1 MPQNRT
7 CDYCGD
13 DVEPGTGTMF
23 VHTNGS
29 VVHYCSAKCEKNA
42 DLGREPRDLEWTE
55 EGGDHGT
62 EETVEETE
70 PEEAVEEEEAEAEE
84 EAESE
89 EEAAEAESE
98 ESEEADADAEE
109 EAAEAESEADDD
121 EEDEE

>member
-23 VHTNGS
+23 VHTDGS

-55 EGGDHGT
+55 EGGDHGVEADVD
-62 EETVEETE
+62 EEEETE
-70 PEEAVEEEEAEAEE
+70 DAEPETAEVEG
-84 EAESE
+84 
-89 EEAAEAESE
+89 
-98 ESEEADADAEE
+98 EADEDESDEE
-109 EAAEAESEADDD
+109 TESEAGDEESTADEDETDD
-121 EEDEE
+121 EDEE